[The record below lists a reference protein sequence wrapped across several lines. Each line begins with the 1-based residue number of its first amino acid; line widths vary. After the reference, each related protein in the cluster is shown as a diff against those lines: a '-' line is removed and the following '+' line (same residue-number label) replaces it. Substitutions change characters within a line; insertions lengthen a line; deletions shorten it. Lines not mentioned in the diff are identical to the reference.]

1 MLGGRG
7 AVNALEVWPHLA
19 TRRSPSSIDSLAAGP
34 DSREVPRH
42 LDAETCVQDR
52 LSFLEER
59 LKALDKFDTPSSPA
73 RHSPAPASSTATR
86 SGAPAND
93 GPTRTGRGTG
103 DFLGPGF
110 AQRMEAARSES
121 MRAFGG
127 FPQGGTAA
135 GGGGSVELAAG
146 TGFGAPPLDSNAG

>member
-1 MLGGRG
+1 
-7 AVNALEVWPHLA
+7 
-19 TRRSPSSIDSLAAGP
+19 
-34 DSREVPRH
+34 
-42 LDAETCVQDR
+42 VQDR

-86 SGAPAND
+86 SGAPANEAAN
-93 GPTRTGRGTG
+93 GPTRTGRWTG

-121 MRAFGG
+121 MRAFDG
-127 FPQGGTAA
+127 FPQGGTGA

-146 TGFGAPPLDSNAG
+146 TGFGAPPLVSNAG